1 MFVPVLLK
9 HLEINDLMSHQKQ
22 SIWFLV
28 LMYFT
33 FIFTRISHLK
43 FYNWSTRT
51 NNFINSAGTIQWPT
65 VRQNHNPIRL
75 YKDVLIL
82 TKRYIDI

>member
-28 LMYFT
+28 LSYFT
-33 FIFTRISHLK
+33 FILK